1 MLPQIIIYLFD
12 VGIYILIAFKDRRI
26 FLLIFISRSA
36 MPFAFCTREKYPWL
50 EFAESAE
57 DGPST
62 QFLKAKARE
71 HNMVIVSPILERDAA
86 HGGTIWNTAGMCTCL

>member
-1 MLPQIIIYLFD
+1 
-12 VGIYILIAFKDRRI
+12 
-26 FLLIFISRSA
+26 

-62 QFLKAKARE
+62 LFLKAKARE
-71 HNMVIVSPILERDAA
+71 HNMVIVSPILERDSV
-86 HGGTIWNTAGMCTCL
+86 HGGTIWNTAGMYSNNYYYKTFYYAPSVSVNVNFFLDIRIVRSAC